1 MVRACISWINFHEP
15 LSEFNRKNVSR
26 SYQTG
31 VPNGAARQNTRSSY
45 RIWASWEKLH
55 WLISWLENLNE
66 RLASWKYG
74 IFMPF
79 SGWIKRYIFSPGN
92 RTVFL
97 FSWIL
102 GWAKQV
108 SAHEN
113 HPTRTVEMTPF
124 ASTNGNLFGC
134 VSKTSCCECLVKDT
148 RSEKMTRLSQAPL
161 TALFLVVSLSILFLE
176 NTFVCSSFNTSV

>member
-92 RTVFL
+92 RTVFFFMDIRVSEASKCAWKSPHASCRNDTFCQYRRKFVWVRQQNVL
-97 FSWIL
+97 LWSHVVRKWHGWVKHRSPFCFS
-102 GWAKQV
+102 
-108 SAHEN
+108 SF
-113 HPTRTVEMTPF
+113 R
-124 ASTNGNLFGC
+124 C
-134 VSKTSCCECLVKDT
+134 
-148 RSEKMTRLSQAPL
+148 RSFM
-161 TALFLVVSLSILFLE
+161 E
-176 NTFVCSSFNTSV
+176 NTFLCSTFNMSV